1 MEALNVKY
9 FTPFLPVP
17 PGVKYLEF
25 LCCSFLN
32 ANLHVYHDMSTS
44 GIEPR
49 KLKRFKQPTT
59 RGFEYYM
66 NVVGTGIDI
75 NLKSNTPSQ

>member
-1 MEALNVKY
+1 MEALIVKY
-9 FTPFLPVP
+9 FTPFLPESSRSKIFGIPLLLISEWVMP
-17 PGVKYLEF
+17 K
-25 LCCSFLN
+25 
-32 ANLHVYHDMSTS
+32 LHVYHDMSTS

-66 NVVGTGIDI
+66 IVVGTGVI
-75 NLKSNTPSQ
+75 